1 MRIGCPGFGADRC
14 CPRPAAGS
22 SPRSDSRRPMHPRLS
37 LENTPAC
44 VEEIKA
50 LQACHADTNY
60 WIKLLGACNE
70 KKMVLDKCFRAQ
82 KKVRGWTMLEMSQ
95 HASSRARLM
104 MAGQTKG

>member
-1 MRIGCPGFGADRC
+1 MPVRC
-14 CPRPAAGS
+14 CPPPARPGLATK
-22 SPRSDSRRPMHPRLS
+22 RERPMHPRLS

>member
-1 MRIGCPGFGADRC
+1 
-14 CPRPAAGS
+14 
-22 SPRSDSRRPMHPRLS
+22 MHPRLS

-70 KKMVLDKCFRAQ
+70 KKTVLDKCFRAQ
-82 KKVRGWTMLEMSQ
+82 KKVRGWTKLEMSQ